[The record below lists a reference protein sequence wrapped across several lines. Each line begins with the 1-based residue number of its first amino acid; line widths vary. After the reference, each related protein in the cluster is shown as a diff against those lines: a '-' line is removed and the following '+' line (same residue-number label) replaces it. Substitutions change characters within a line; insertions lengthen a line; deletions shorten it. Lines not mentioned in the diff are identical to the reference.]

1 MKYDFSG
8 RAATTDVRCTDGT
21 MFRRGAFKH
30 NDGKIVPLVWMH
42 NHGDPG
48 LILGKALL
56 KNGPDGLDVYGA
68 FNNTQNGKDAREI
81 VAHGDVT
88 SLSIWANN
96 LQRHGKD
103 FFNGDV
109 KEVSLVLAPAD
120 PTAHIEETAVVHSE
134 FGVDDMETEEVE
146 IFFPDST
153 FNTTP
158 GEIGDDASVAHADEK
173 KDDTTDNK
181 SNITKEDKTMGETNE
196 KGQEQGQSKEKTLGD
211 VFNTLNEEQKTMV
224 YALLAAQMEQM
235 KGGDNKDDE
244 EDVEHDYEGD
254 PNDMKYNV
262 FSDSN
267 NAAGTDFISHD
278 EMANLVAD
286 SVADGRRYGSF
297 KDAFIEHAA
306 NDYGIDNVDILFPD
320 AKTITNSPD
329 FISRESAWVGTV
341 MSGTHH
347 SPFARVKSVF
357 ANITAD
363 EARAR
368 GYMKGKK
375 KLEEVI
381 TLLKR
386 STDPQTVYKKQKM
399 DRDDII
405 DITDFDVI
413 TWLKSEMRIMLD
425 EELAGAILVGDGRSA
440 ASDDKIHEDHIRPIC
455 SDDDLYAFKV
465 KVADVT
471 DDASAKAFIKSALLG
486 YTNYKGSGNKTMFI
500 KESALAHL
508 LLIEDGIGHLLYA
521 TQDALATTLRVSK
534 IVEVPDEIFE
544 RNETIKPIAIIVDLN
559 DYNVGA
565 DKGGAVSMFD
575 DFDIDYNQQKYL
587 LETHC
592 SGALVRPFSAMVL
605 NTTTDST
612 LTAKSPIKVD
622 VNGKP
627 VKADGGSGSGVT
639 G

>member
-30 NDGKIVPLVWMH
+30 NDGKVVPLVWMH
-42 NHGDPG
+42 KHGDPG
-48 LILGKALL
+48 LVLGKALL
-56 KNGPDGLDVYGA
+56 RNGPDGLDVYGA
-68 FNNTQNGKDAREI
+68 FNNTQNGKDAREL

-96 LQRHGKD
+96 LQRKGND

-120 PTAHIEETAVVHSE
+120 PTARIEETAVVHSE
-134 FGVDDMETEEVE
+134 FGADDTETEEAE
-146 IFFPDST
+146 IFFADT
-153 FNTTP
+153 AFNTTP
-158 GEIGDDASVAHADEK
+158 GEIGDAASIAHADEK
-173 KDDTTDNK
+173 KDETTDDKN
-181 SNITKEDKTMGETNE
+181 NTTKEDKTMKVENE
-196 KGQEQGQSKEKTLGD
+196 KGQGQSKEKTLGD

-244 EDVEHDYEGD
+244 EDVEHYYEGD
-254 PNDMKYNV
+254 PDDMKYNV

-286 SVADGRRYGSF
+286 SVADGKRYGSF

-306 NDYGIDNVDILFPD
+306 KDYGIDDVDILFPD

-587 LETHC
+587 LETRC

-627 VKADGGSGSGVT
+627 VKTTDAGSGSGVT

>member
-42 NHGDPG
+42 KHGEPG
-48 LILGKALL
+48 LVLGKALL

-68 FNNTQNGKDAREI
+68 FNKTQNGKDAREL

-96 LQRHGKD
+96 LQRRGND

-120 PTAHIEETAVVHSE
+120 PTARIEETAVVHSE
-134 FGVDDMETEEVE
+134 FGADDTETEEAE
-146 IFFPDST
+146 IFFADSA

-158 GEIGDDASVAHADEK
+158 GEIGDAASVAHADEK

-181 SNITKEDKTMGETNE
+181 NTTKEDKTMDTTNE
-196 KGQEQGQSKEKTLGD
+196 KGQSQGQSKEKTLGD

-235 KGGDNKDDE
+235 KGGDNKDE
-244 EDVEHDYEGD
+244 EDVKHNYDGD
-254 PNDMKYNV
+254 PDDMKYNV

-278 EMANLVAD
+278 EMANLVAE
-286 SVADGRRYGSF
+286 SVADGKRYGSF

-306 NDYGIDNVDILFPD
+306 KDYGIDNVDILFPD

-329 FISRESAWVGTV
+329 FISRESAWVGAV

-455 SDDDLYAFKV
+455 SDDDLYSFKV

-587 LETHC
+587 LETRC

-605 NTTTDST
+605 NTTVDST
-612 LTAKSPIKVD
+612 LTSKSPIKVD

-627 VKADGGSGSGVT
+627 VTTDGGSGSGVT